1 MQKSFLR
8 NIWSSAW
15 GDYMKGKHTLRV
27 MTKKVSFTLEL
38 KRKYTI
44 LRGDSGTGKST
55 FANYIEQYNRYGNSS
70 GVDVDCDVDVIH
82 LLRDEDFNLENKI
95 IVIDEG
101 DLVLRRGDVTKLF
114 EKSSCYFIVI
124 TRRPLNFITDKGD
137 FYIGDLVCS
146 DIKEV

>member
-8 NIWSSAW
+8 NTWSSAW
-15 GDYMKGKHTLRV
+15 GDCMKGKHTLRV
-27 MTKKVSFTLEL
+27 MTKKVSFTLEI

-70 GVDVDCDVDVIH
+70 GVDVDCDVDVIR
-82 LLRDEDFNLENKI
+82 LLRDEDFNLEDKI

-101 DLVLRRGDVTKLF
+101 DSVLRRGDVTKLF
-114 EKSSCYFIVI
+114 EKSSCYFIIV
-124 TRRPLNFITDKGD
+124 TRRPLSSIIDKDD
-137 FYIGDLVCS
+137 FCFGDLICEV
-146 DIKEV
+146 IKEA